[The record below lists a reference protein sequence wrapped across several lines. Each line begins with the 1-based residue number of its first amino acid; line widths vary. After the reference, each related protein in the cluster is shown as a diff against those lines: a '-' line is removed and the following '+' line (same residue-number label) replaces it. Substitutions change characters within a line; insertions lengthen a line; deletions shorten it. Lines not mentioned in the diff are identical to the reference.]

1 MSNKLFSW
9 AVRFLRVTIKNKSR
23 RNDMLLDFVKDCESR
38 NLTRHT
44 IQSYVSCLKV
54 FQSRV
59 HDPLKVDTNI
69 LRDFLDYLK
78 TMPYIRGTKVL
89 KGVSGQTI
97 SAYFSA
103 ISTYYDYL
111 IYKGEIA
118 SSPIIPFR
126 KRYLS
131 RNKKQYNGE
140 NSRQLL
146 TILQMKQ
153 LINQDMP
160 IEHKALLI
168 LLAKTGIRRGELLSI
183 DVDDVD
189 LAKKEIILKPKKKR
203 TNRLVIFDD
212 ETAEVLKVYYGWRE
226 SRARCPA
233 LFISPYGSRMKRGT
247 PNEIISYYG
256 TKLGLHDPNGSLNKK
271 LSPHCFRH
279 FFTTFLRKSGMP
291 REFIQELRGDSRRE
305 TIDIYDHIDMGEL
318 RESYEECIFHLLDA
332 PVTLHIRDAL
342 PQPKQCLPIIT
353 RLRLVGESTISF
365 GESTIQTLSA
375 LKEAPDGKS
384 PTQITREI
392 KKTYRAVEKTL
403 SRQVKAGRVSTDR
416 KGKYFITAKG
426 IETLDII
433 HDKIESNKAVEAR
446 KPEVDVNKQLLDY
459 IIRTHPEMV
468 NNFFNQNNI
477 MEARTNETN

>member
-1 MSNKLFSW
+1 MRWIPVSNKLFSW
-9 AVRFLRVTIKNKSR
+9 AVRFLRNKSW
-23 RNDMLLDFVKDCESR
+23 RNDMDLTDFVKDCESR
-38 NLTRHT
+38 GLTKHS
-44 IQSYVSCLKV
+44 IQTYMCNLKV

-59 HDPLKVDTNI
+59 HDPLKVDTNV

-78 TMPYIRGTKVL
+78 TMPYIRGTTVL
-89 KGVSGQTI
+89 KGVCNQTI

-111 IYKGEIA
+111 IYKNEIA
-118 SSPIIPFR
+118 SNPILPFR

-131 RNKKQYNGE
+131 RNKKQYNGG
-140 NSRQLL
+140 NTRQL
-146 TILQMKQ
+146 IGVLQMKQ

-189 LAKKEIILKPKKKR
+189 LAKKEIVLKPKKKR

-226 SRARCPA
+226 SRAKCPA
-233 LFISPYGSRMKRGT
+233 LFISPYGSRMKKTT
-247 PNEIISYYG
+247 PNDIIAYYG
-256 TKLGLHDPNGSLNKK
+256 SKLGLHDPNGSLNKK

-279 FFTTFLRKSGMP
+279 FWTTIMRRNGMP
-291 REFIQELRGDSRRE
+291 REFIMELRGDRRKE
-305 TIDIYDHIDMGEL
+305 AIDIYDHIDLSEL
-318 RESYEECIFHLLDA
+318 KEAYNECVPLLIEA
-332 PVTLHIRDAL
+332 PVTLHARDAL
-342 PQPKQCLPIIT
+342 PQLKQCLPIIT
-353 RLRLVGESTISF
+353 RLRLIGESTAMF
-365 GESTIQTLSA
+365 GETTIGVLTV

-384 PTQITREI
+384 PIQITREI

-416 KGKYFITAKG
+416 KGKYFITSKG

-459 IIRTHPEMV
+459 IIQTHPEVV
-468 NNFFNQNNI
+468 NSFFNQENI
-477 MEARTNETN
+477 GVPKLE